1 MKSTN
6 KRLAQKSIAVVVII
20 TLLYGVG
27 VAPLVMMFITGLV
40 LVVFMVSRRAQSKEV
55 ERIFDFYLA
64 AEAILRDE
72 DRRWYGFEV
81 TEVIENG
88 EMALEEIPDPPPLL
102 LFTLGALHHL
112 IGNNASTREYLS
124 RIVEDEYYDER
135 HRTAPSGQL
144 RRYVTLLR
152 RIEAEPSLAPQTLGA
167 IRSLERMRRRRAF
180 NMLAETRKAL
190 QIVDPPKMNQADA
203 APAQSPGANAATT
216 QRLSP
221 PPPITEVLNDI
232 YQDEHAPSN

>member
-1 MKSTN
+1 MKSTD
-6 KRLAQKSIAVVVII
+6 KRLAQKSIAVIVIV

-27 VAPLVMMFITGLV
+27 IAPIVMMFVTGLV
-40 LVVFMVSRRAQSKEV
+40 LVVFMVSRRAHNKEV

-81 TEVIENG
+81 TEVIETG
-88 EMALEEIPDPPPLL
+88 EMTLEDIPDPPPLL

-112 IGNNASTREYLS
+112 IGNNASTKEYLS
-124 RIVEDEYYDER
+124 RIVEDEYFDER
-135 HRTAPSGQL
+135 NRTAPSGQL

-180 NMLAETRKAL
+180 NMLAETRQAL
-190 QIVDPPKMNQADA
+190 QIVDSPKNNQAVAESVQTGSDN
-203 APAQSPGANAATT
+203 SSTT
-216 QRLSP
+216 HRISP
-221 PPPITEVLNDI
+221 PPSITEVLNDI
-232 YQDEHAPSN
+232 YQEEQAPN

>member
-6 KRLAQKSIAVVVII
+6 KRLAQKSISVIVI
-20 TLLYGVG
+20 VTILYGVG
-27 VAPLVMMFITGLV
+27 VAPIVMMFVTGLV
-40 LVVFMVSRRAQSKEV
+40 LVVFMVSRRAQNKEV

-81 TEVIENG
+81 TEVIATG
-88 EMALEEIPDPPPLL
+88 EMTLEEIPDPPPLL

-124 RIVEDEYYDER
+124 RIVEDEYFDER
-135 HRTAPSGQL
+135 NRTTPSGQL
-144 RRYVTLLR
+144 RRYVTWLR

-180 NMLAETRKAL
+180 NMLAETRQAL
-190 QIVDPPKMNQADA
+190 QIVDSPKPNQAA
-203 APAQSPGANAATT
+203 AATT
-216 QRLSP
+216 QTTSVNASTRHSISP

-232 YQDEHAPSN
+232 YQDEHAPN